1 MHLNLLRKE
10 AKERVKIELIEKGIG
25 IYRNELNAEI
35 KFNISG
41 IKECI
46 NQPFNRYQDKVEL
59 IIFGLEKA
67 LIEAEYMGYTEYQTH
82 PKEHVVGYHY
92 FKTEIG
98 GTTAYFNVQLTI
110 QKKFFLYSIT
120 ESINLDSLQKNT

>member
-46 NQPFNRYQDKVEL
+46 NQP
-59 IIFGLEKA
+59 
-67 LIEAEYMGYTEYQTH
+67 
-82 PKEHVVGYHY
+82 
-92 FKTEIG
+92 
-98 GTTAYFNVQLTI
+98 LTVI
-110 QKKFFLYSIT
+110 RIKL
-120 ESINLDSLQKNT
+120 NL

>member
-10 AKERVKIELIEKGIG
+10 AKERVKVELIGKGIG
-25 IYRNELNAEI
+25 IYRKELNAEI

-46 NQPFNRYQDKVEL
+46 NQPFKRYQEKVEL
-59 IIFGLEKA
+59 IISGLEKA
-67 LIEAEYMGYTEYQTH
+67 LIEAEYIGYTEYQTH
-82 PKEHVVGYHY
+82 PKEHIIGYHY
-92 FKTEIG
+92 FETEIG
-98 GTTAYFNVQLTI
+98 GITAYFNVQLTI

>member
-1 MHLNLLRKE
+1 MYKS
-10 AKERVKIELIEKGIG
+10 AI
-25 IYRNELNAEI
+25 
-35 KFNISG
+35 
-41 IKECI
+41 
-46 NQPFNRYQDKVEL
+46 NRYQDKVEL

-98 GTTAYFNVQLTI
+98 GTTAYLMYSLPYR
-110 QKKFFLYSIT
+110 KSSFFIRLQ
-120 ESINLDSLQKNT
+120 NL